1 MKWAP
6 TTMLITGKSASSRAF
21 QKRAFTLIEILAV
34 IVLITVVMGTVIFGF
49 QGFGGK
55 TRTGGSNL
63 VKDLQGT
70 YYASIRK
77 GQVFRLSFAQDKDGD
92 FYVVERYELPSPPPP
107 EENDEA
113 FKAWE
118 KKQEAKKE
126 KLSKLSKD
134 QLKSRSLLDDGDFI
148 LVKEKRLGDLKLKKL
163 VKPNAEEGQIQAILF
178 YPTGEIDDSLIVLGE
193 GSDSFSIVTDPLTG
207 IIRSFARELSEEE
220 WKKRDFD
227 E

>member
-1 MKWAP
+1 
-6 TTMLITGKSASSRAF
+6 MLITGKPKTLRA
-21 QKRAFTLIEILAV
+21 QRKRGFTLIEILAV
-34 IVLITVVMGTVIFGF
+34 IVLITIVMGTVIFSF

-92 FYVVERYELPSPPPP
+92 FYVIERFELPSPPPS
-107 EENDEA
+107 EEDEEA
-113 FKAWE
+113 YKAWE
-118 KKQEAKKE
+118 QKQEAKKE
-126 KLSKLSKD
+126 KLAKLSKD

-148 LVKEKRLGDLKLKKL
+148 LVKQKRLGDLKLKKL

-178 YPTGEIDDSLIVLGE
+178 YPTGEMDDSLIVLGE
-193 GSDSFSIVTDPLTG
+193 DSDSFSIVTDPLTG
-207 IIRSFARELSEEE
+207 IIRSFARELTEEE